1 MSGHPHPQGGAFT
14 RALKELAQAHIPYR
28 VMTFEAKERSAEE
41 VARETNFPLP
51 QVVKTLLVQG
61 ASKKYYLALCP
72 GDRQVNLKALARALN
87 EKGVD
92 MAARED
98 VPKVTGYFIGG
109 VSPLATHRSLPVVM
123 EASILT
129 MPEIAISAGQWGCQ
143 AVLRPSDL
151 RDHLGPRA
159 MTASLCDIVNETN
172 RKENLMS
179 EYFYSLDARKY
190 YKDLMEAQKDMFQA
204 FINFNSE
211 IFEKESA
218 LPKKVK
224 ELIAIGVAHTT
235 QCPYC
240 IEAHVKAAKKAG
252 ATTKE
257 IAEAIFVAAALRAG
271 GAFAHSTISMGAL
284 KGMEGK

>member
-1 MSGHPHPQGGAFT
+1 MSGHPSPKGGAFT

-41 VARETNFPLP
+41 VARERNFPLP

-72 GDRQVNLKALARALN
+72 GHRQVNLKALARALN

-92 MAARED
+92 MAAREE

-129 MPEIAISAGQWGCQ
+129 MPEIAVSAGQWGCQ

-151 RDHLGPRA
+151 RDHLGNRVI
-159 MTASLCDIVNETN
+159 TASFAQPPDTDE
-172 RKENLMS
+172 
-179 EYFYSLDARKY
+179 AR
-190 YKDLMEAQKDMFQA
+190 
-204 FINFNSE
+204 
-211 IFEKESA
+211 
-218 LPKKVK
+218 
-224 ELIAIGVAHTT
+224 
-235 QCPYC
+235 
-240 IEAHVKAAKKAG
+240 
-252 ATTKE
+252 
-257 IAEAIFVAAALRAG
+257 
-271 GAFAHSTISMGAL
+271 
-284 KGMEGK
+284 